1 MLITAE
7 RVVKIINY
15 AIDCATN
22 AKEMR
27 KGHKQIEQDIK
38 ELLRRDD
45 LHEDVLDRLAIIRTV
60 SEDAYRFDIDQDAL
74 ENLFYE
80 KAKFEFNA
88 KKNKSAKNRMRI
100 LRAGFLQRKIVQR
113 ERKTEDGIMI
123 EETYDDENENENI
136 DDEYSPISPAEINQR
151 LKDEVSRPIEISDPD
166 HDHESWLP
174 KTKEEEK

>member
-1 MLITAE
+1 MPITAE
-7 RVVKIINY
+7 RVVKIITC
-15 AIDCATN
+15 AIDCAQN

-45 LHEDVLDRLAIIRTV
+45 IPEDVLDRLSIIRTV

-88 KKNKSAKNRMRI
+88 KKNKNAASRMRI
-100 LRAGFLQRKIVQR
+100 LRAGYRQRKVVKR
-113 ERKTEDGIMI
+113 ERKTEDGIEEI
-123 EETYDDENENENI
+123 EEKYEENTPDD
-136 DDEYSPISPAEINQR
+136 YAPLTAQEINQR
-151 LKDEVSRPIEISDPD
+151 LSDTTISGDEVL
-166 HDHESWLP
+166 DHESWLP
-174 KTKEEEK
+174 KTKNEEEK